1 MCNYVS
7 REVQHTDGSLKLSK
21 KLKIDFLKQV
31 MCMPHL
37 LCVLSMATADM
48 DVTPHLVSG

>member
-7 REVQHTDGSLKLSK
+7 RDAQRTNGSLKLSK

-31 MCMPHL
+31 ICMAHL
-37 LCVLSMATADM
+37 LCVLSTAMADM
-48 DVTPHLVSG
+48 DVSHHLVSG